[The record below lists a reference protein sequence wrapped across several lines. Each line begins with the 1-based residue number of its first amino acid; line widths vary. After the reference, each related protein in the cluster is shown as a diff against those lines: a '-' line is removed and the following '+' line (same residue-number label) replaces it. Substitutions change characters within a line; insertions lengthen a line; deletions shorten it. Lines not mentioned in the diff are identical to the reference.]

1 MEGNKV
7 LCCAAGGL
15 AAVIYT
21 DTLQTAIMLVGS
33 FILMGFAFHKVGG
46 YENFHSLYFEAVP
59 NITGNVSAECYEPRP
74 DSFSLF
80 RDAVTGDVPWPGLIF
95 GLTIQATWYWCTD
108 QVIVQRCLSGKNLS
122 HMKAG
127 CILCGY
133 LKLLPMFIIVFPGM
147 ISRILYPDVVACVD
161 PDECVGCHHG
171 HQHQDSKHSQR
182 EGAHDHQPVLM

>member
-33 FILMGFAFHKVGG
+33 FVLMGFGKASCSLNSPCCALMKIDLEKKNPQIFFPCSSSAFDKVGG

-59 NITGNVSAECYEPRP
+59 NITGNISAECYEPRP
-74 DSFSLF
+74 DSFNLF

-108 QVIVQRCLSGKNLS
+108 QVGGKLQRGTQKSS
-122 HMKAG
+122 ETV
-127 CILCGY
+127 
-133 LKLLPMFIIVFPGM
+133 LPT
-147 ISRILYPDVVACVD
+147 S
-161 PDECVGCHHG
+161 
-171 HQHQDSKHSQR
+171 S
-182 EGAHDHQPVLM
+182 